1 MIKTILKLIKS
12 YWEWDIK
19 PFFKA
24 FFPENKVEI
33 RSNTSRY
40 GDIFNE
46 EEPSGYIEDHINEE
60 WDVEDDD
67 AIGYSR
73 ERDTSDN
80 VPKPPFV
87 QEEKGFI

>member
-1 MIKTILKLIKS
+1 MIKQIIKLIKS

-24 FFPENKVEI
+24 FFPENKVE
-33 RSNTSRY
+33 NTTSRY

-67 AIGYSR
+67 DDI
-73 ERDTSDN
+73 ETN

>member
-19 PFFKA
+19 PFFKT

-33 RSNTSRY
+33 R
-40 GDIFNE
+40 DE
-46 EEPSGYIEDHINEE
+46 EEPSGYIEDHIDEE

-67 AIGYSR
+67 DDIDVGYSR

>member
-33 RSNTSRY
+33 R
-40 GDIFNE
+40 DE

-67 AIGYSR
+67 DYSR
-73 ERDTSDN
+73 KRDTSDN

>member
-1 MIKTILKLIKS
+1 MIKTIIKLIKS

-33 RSNTSRY
+33 R
-40 GDIFNE
+40 DE

-67 AIGYSR
+67 DYSR
-73 ERDTSDN
+73 ERDTS

>member
-1 MIKTILKLIKS
+1 MIKQIIKLIKS

-19 PFFKA
+19 PFFKT

-33 RSNTSRY
+33 R
-40 GDIFNE
+40 DE

-67 AIGYSR
+67 DDYSR
-73 ERDTSDN
+73 ERDTN

>member
-33 RSNTSRY
+33 R
-40 GDIFNE
+40 DE

-67 AIGYSR
+67 DDYSR
-73 ERDTSDN
+73 ERDTS

>member
-33 RSNTSRY
+33 R
-40 GDIFNE
+40 DE
-46 EEPSGYIEDHINEE
+46 EEPLGYIEDHINEE

-67 AIGYSR
+67 DDIES
-73 ERDTSDN
+73 N

-87 QEEKGFI
+87 QEENGFV

>member
-1 MIKTILKLIKS
+1 MIKTIIKLIKS

-33 RSNTSRY
+33 R
-40 GDIFNE
+40 DE
-46 EEPSGYIEDHINEE
+46 EEPSNYIEDNIHEE

-67 AIGYSR
+67 
-73 ERDTSDN
+73 DDMKTN

>member
-1 MIKTILKLIKS
+1 MIKQIIKLIKS

-33 RSNTSRY
+33 R
-40 GDIFNE
+40 DE

-67 AIGYSR
+67 DYSR
-73 ERDTSDN
+73 ERDTS

>member
-33 RSNTSRY
+33 R
-40 GDIFNE
+40 DE
-46 EEPSGYIEDHINEE
+46 EEPSGYIEDHIDEE

-80 VPKPPFV
+80 VPKPPFA
-87 QEEKGFI
+87 QEENGFI

>member
-1 MIKTILKLIKS
+1 MIKQIIKLIKS

-33 RSNTSRY
+33 R
-40 GDIFNE
+40 DE
-46 EEPSGYIEDHINEE
+46 EEPSGYIEDHIDEE

-67 AIGYSR
+67 
-73 ERDTSDN
+73 DN

-87 QEEKGFI
+87 QEENGFV

>member
-1 MIKTILKLIKS
+1 MIKQVIKLIKS

-33 RSNTSRY
+33 R
-40 GDIFNE
+40 DE
-46 EEPSGYIEDHINEE
+46 EEPSGYIEDHIDEE

-67 AIGYSR
+67 DYSR
-73 ERDTSDN
+73 ERDTN

>member
-1 MIKTILKLIKS
+1 MIKQIIKLIKS
-12 YWEWDIK
+12 YWDMDIK
-19 PFFKA
+19 PFLKA
-24 FFPENKVEI
+24 FFPEKRVTI
-33 RSNTSRY
+33 R
-40 GDIFNE
+40 DE
-46 EEPSGYIEDHINEE
+46 EEPSNYIEDNIHEE

-67 AIGYSR
+67 DDIGYSR

>member
-33 RSNTSRY
+33 R
-40 GDIFNE
+40 DE
-46 EEPSGYIEDHINEE
+46 EEPLGYIEDHINEE
-60 WDVEDDD
+60 WDVERPTCLNPRSYKKKKDSSKC
-67 AIGYSR
+67 GY
-73 ERDTSDN
+73 
-80 VPKPPFV
+80 
-87 QEEKGFI
+87 

>member
-1 MIKTILKLIKS
+1 MIKQVKPQNLLERSLIFAS
-12 YWEWDIK
+12 
-19 PFFKA
+19 
-24 FFPENKVEI
+24 FPENKVEI
-33 RSNTSRY
+33 R
-40 GDIFNE
+40 DE

-67 AIGYSR
+67 DYSR
-73 ERDTSDN
+73 ERDTN

>member
-33 RSNTSRY
+33 R
-40 GDIFNE
+40 DE
-46 EEPSGYIEDHINEE
+46 EEPLGYIEDHIDEE

-67 AIGYSR
+67 DDI
-73 ERDTSDN
+73 ETN

>member
-33 RSNTSRY
+33 R
-40 GDIFNE
+40 DE

-67 AIGYSR
+67 DDI
-73 ERDTSDN
+73 ETN
-80 VPKPPFV
+80 VPKPTDRDWETRP
-87 QEEKGFI
+87 

>member
-1 MIKTILKLIKS
+1 MIKQIIKLIKS

-19 PFFKA
+19 PFFKT

-33 RSNTSRY
+33 R
-40 GDIFNE
+40 DE
-46 EEPSGYIEDHINEE
+46 EEPSGYIEDHIDEE

-67 AIGYSR
+67 DDIES
-73 ERDTSDN
+73 N

>member
-1 MIKTILKLIKS
+1 MIKQIIKLIKS

-19 PFFKA
+19 PFLKA

-33 RSNTSRY
+33 R
-40 GDIFNE
+40 DE
-46 EEPSGYIEDHINEE
+46 EEPSNYIEDNIHEE

-67 AIGYSR
+67 DDIGYSR

>member
-1 MIKTILKLIKS
+1 MIKQIIKLIKS

-33 RSNTSRY
+33 R
-40 GDIFNE
+40 DE
-46 EEPSGYIEDHINEE
+46 EEPYGYIEDHINEE

-67 AIGYSR
+67 DYSR
-73 ERDTSDN
+73 ERDTN

>member
-33 RSNTSRY
+33 R
-40 GDIFNE
+40 DE
-46 EEPSGYIEDHINEE
+46 EEPSNYIEDNIHEE

-67 AIGYSR
+67 
-73 ERDTSDN
+73 DDMKTN

>member
-33 RSNTSRY
+33 R
-40 GDIFNE
+40 DE
-46 EEPSGYIEDHINEE
+46 EEPSGYIEDHIDEE

-67 AIGYSR
+67 DI
-73 ERDTSDN
+73 ETN

>member
-33 RSNTSRY
+33 R
-40 GDIFNE
+40 DE
-46 EEPSGYIEDHINEE
+46 EEPSGYIEDHIDEE

-67 AIGYSR
+67 DDIDVGYSR
-73 ERDTSDN
+73 ERDTFDN

>member
-33 RSNTSRY
+33 R
-40 GDIFNE
+40 DE
-46 EEPSGYIEDHINEE
+46 EEPSGYIEDHIDEE

-67 AIGYSR
+67 DYSR
-73 ERDTSDN
+73 ERDTN

>member
-24 FFPENKVEI
+24 FFPENKVQI
-33 RSNTSRY
+33 R
-40 GDIFNE
+40 DE
-46 EEPSGYIEDHINEE
+46 EEPSNYIEDNIHEE

-67 AIGYSR
+67 DDMR
-73 ERDTSDN
+73 TD

>member
-1 MIKTILKLIKS
+1 MIKQIIKLIKS

-33 RSNTSRY
+33 R
-40 GDIFNE
+40 DE

-67 AIGYSR
+67 DYSR
-73 ERDTSDN
+73 ERDTN

>member
-1 MIKTILKLIKS
+1 MIKQITKLIKS

-19 PFFKA
+19 PFLKA
-24 FFPENKVEI
+24 FFPERRVTI
-33 RSNTSRY
+33 R
-40 GDIFNE
+40 DE
-46 EEPSGYIEDHINEE
+46 EEPSNYIEDNIHEE

-67 AIGYSR
+67 DDIGYSR

-87 QEEKGFI
+87 QEENGFV

>member
-19 PFFKA
+19 PFFKT

-33 RSNTSRY
+33 R
-40 GDIFNE
+40 DE
-46 EEPSGYIEDHINEE
+46 EEPYGYIEDHIN
-60 WDVEDDD
+60 DDD
-67 AIGYSR
+67 YSR
-73 ERDTSDN
+73 KRDTSDN

>member
-1 MIKTILKLIKS
+1 MIKQVIKLIKS

-33 RSNTSRY
+33 R
-40 GDIFNE
+40 DE

-67 AIGYSR
+67 DYSR
-73 ERDTSDN
+73 ERDTN